1 MDAWQNSGLCL
12 TYNKS
17 AGYNDIDLLQDSG
30 IRDSDALAI
39 VLNLAKTLAPSYGQ
53 GFDSLALGEA
63 KQAYDNLFSVELV
76 MREPDTFLPVGQGNH
91 IHGVRYYFNFQA
103 EENTAPVNCSTID
116 MVVGQT
122 GLASTDFA
130 LYLAEVD
137 GDTIASYT
145 AEDGEGVKL
154 LSDSVSGSTVSM
166 NVEAKLKGFGKII
179 VTTTTSSGR
188 ILPRAVNFDV
198 RVP

>member
-1 MDAWQNSGLCL
+1 MITKNELVLDALDQLRISGLTVKATPEEVTHAIKRMDSMINAWQNSGLCL

-30 IRDSDALAI
+30 VKDSDALAV

-91 IHGVRYYFNFQA
+91 VYGVRNYFNYQ
-103 EENTAPVNCSTID
+103 S
-116 MVVGQT
+116 
-122 GLASTDFA
+122 
-130 LYLAEVD
+130 
-137 GDTIASYT
+137 
-145 AEDGEGVKL
+145 
-154 LSDSVSGSTVSM
+154 
-166 NVEAKLKGFGKII
+166 
-179 VTTTTSSGR
+179 
-188 ILPRAVNFDV
+188 
-198 RVP
+198 